1 MKKENFVSMRA
12 GVWEDTGIKQCFGTF
27 ISNFYLT
34 LLESVLNDSLDTC
47 PLTETPRSLFV
58 TLTEE
63 KKSQILKSECS
74 NQSTTGSTA
83 IRDRFSV
90 RARKVKSSASGI
102 RCVPICLRVFQFK
115 NTKGES

>member
-1 MKKENFVSMRA
+1 MMKENFVSMRA

-63 KKSQILKSECS
+63 KSNKSECS
-74 NQSTTGSTA
+74 NQNTTGSTA
-83 IRDRFSV
+83 IKERFSV
-90 RARKVKSSASGI
+90 RARKVKSSASGM
-102 RCVPICLRVFQFK
+102 RCVPGFYRQTSLYWQL
-115 NTKGES
+115 

>member
-1 MKKENFVSMRA
+1 MINKNCGAFITTDSPIWQENKHEERKFLSMRA

-27 ISNFYLT
+27 VSNFYLT

-63 KKSQILKSECS
+63 KSNKSECS
-74 NQSTTGSTA
+74 NQS
-83 IRDRFSV
+83 IYY
-90 RARKVKSSASGI
+90 
-102 RCVPICLRVFQFK
+102 RVH
-115 NTKGES
+115 SH

>member
-12 GVWEDTGIKQCFGTF
+12 GVWEDTGIKLLGTF

-63 KKSQILKSECS
+63 KSDKSKYFKLKYY
-74 NQSTTGSTA
+74 
-83 IRDRFSV
+83 
-90 RARKVKSSASGI
+90 
-102 RCVPICLRVFQFK
+102 RV
-115 NTKGES
+115 NSH

>member
-1 MKKENFVSMRA
+1 MMKENFVSMRA

-63 KKSQILKSECS
+63 KSNKSSECFNPKYYRVHS
-74 NQSTTGSTA
+74 HEGEILSESSQGEVVSLWDA
-83 IRDRFSV
+83 V
-90 RARKVKSSASGI
+90 RAWFLKADISLTGN
-102 RCVPICLRVFQFK
+102 CEC
-115 NTKGES
+115 